1 MSTQVEKFWNWVNS
15 TREEKRLSFRAIERT
30 GGLSNGA
37 VSKRESDGLSP
48 TLETCQAVATAFEIP
63 VSIAL
68 SKAGVLPPIG
78 EETASTREVVHL
90 FTLLS
95 DEDQERTLVYLRAM
109 LERQRGEEQRT
120 AAGKART

>member
-1 MSTQVEKFWNWVNS
+1 MSTQVEKFWDWVNS
-15 TREEKRLSFRAIERT
+15 TREEKKLSFRAIERA

-48 TLETCQAVATAFEIP
+48 TLETCQAVAASFEIP
-63 VSIAL
+63 VSIVL

-78 EETASTREVVHL
+78 EETAATREMIHL

-95 DEDQERTLVYLRAM
+95 DEDQERALVYLRAM
-109 LERQRGEEQRT
+109 LERQREEEQR
-120 AAGKART
+120 AGTGNPRA